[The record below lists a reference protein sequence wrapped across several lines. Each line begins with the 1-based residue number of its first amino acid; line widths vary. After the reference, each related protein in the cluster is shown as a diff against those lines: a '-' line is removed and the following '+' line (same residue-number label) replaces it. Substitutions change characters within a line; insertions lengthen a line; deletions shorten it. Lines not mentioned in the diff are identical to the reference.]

1 MNVTTNVARNA
12 CKIYLLCFLLCC
24 SSFLLDFWRLCW
36 QLLLFFFFCCLFN
49 ALGDSLFLSL
59 SFLIFVSLH
68 FYFFTSVLAALSV
81 YVLNLCPF
89 VIVGHLILLNS
100 IYSIL
105 IRLVRRQKLLSEAL
119 RIKRETCKEF
129 LFETSSIP

>member
-1 MNVTTNVARNA
+1 MLAKFICCVFFYVVRHFFWIFGVCAGSF
-12 CKIYLLCFLLCC
+12 CCFII
-24 SSFLLDFWRLCW
+24 
-36 QLLLFFFFCCLFN
+36 FCCLFN